1 MKKRRFRSVLKAI
14 NNYVVFFL
22 TVAFAVSCCM
32 LLFVNTLADSMGL
45 VFNEE
50 NIGAAAK
57 ITFLNVLLLT
67 LLFGPFNFSFPCLL
81 LCLVRS
87 AVNGFRTQKNSIG

>member
-1 MKKRRFRSVLKAI
+1 MRKLGFRSILKAV

-45 VFNEE
+45 VFNAE
-50 NIGAAAK
+50 NIASAAK
-57 ITFLNVLLLT
+57 VTFLNVLLLT
-67 LLFGPFNFSFPCLL
+67 FL
-81 LCLVRS
+81 
-87 AVNGFRTQKNSIG
+87 